1 MVVASSKG
9 LIKVINLINGKFK
22 SHSKFEQISKNILA
36 HSKYTHFNK
45 AITLTMSK
53 SEDLANHWL
62 AGFSDANAS
71 SQIKLINRKARTEV
85 RLNYQI
91 DQKKDHVLI

>member
-1 MVVASSKG
+1 
-9 LIKVINLINGKFK
+9 
-22 SHSKFEQISKNILA
+22 
-36 HSKYTHFNK
+36 
-45 AITLTMSK
+45 MSK